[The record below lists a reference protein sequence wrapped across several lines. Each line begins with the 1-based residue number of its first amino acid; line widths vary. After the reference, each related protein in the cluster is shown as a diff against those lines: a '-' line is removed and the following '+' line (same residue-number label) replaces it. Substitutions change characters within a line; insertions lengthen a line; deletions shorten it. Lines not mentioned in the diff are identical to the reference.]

1 MECGQPLPPE
11 AKFCPGCGTR
21 VPEAAGPAPT
31 AEPPPGPPAASTE
44 PPLPAE
50 LRAKFESTRA
60 ELRGD
65 RREVV
70 VLFAD
75 VSGYTSMSEGM
86 DPEEVSLLMQGLMRE
101 LAEAVYRY
109 EGYVDKYIGDAI
121 MALFGAP
128 LAHEN
133 DAERAVL
140 TALEMIEIIRRR
152 KEASAHPIALRVGLN
167 LGEVVAA
174 HMGSDV
180 RLQYTVMGDTVNV
193 ASRLE
198 SAAEPNTVLASE
210 SVYERIAHKFETE
223 EVPPLTVKGKS
234 EPLRPHR
241 ILRYRSSREPSR
253 GSVTAFVGREKELA
267 ALEDFLA
274 EIRDGEPDVM
284 LVEANAGAG
293 KSRLIREALSRS
305 GSGLKSIQV
314 EFTQIEL
321 PGQLP
326 AVAEIFRQLAAS
338 VYPGDLSNGAQ
349 AAEALREYLGE
360 EAAEHEAGLLN
371 LIGLVS
377 PTRETPA
384 SAFEIDAETARQAR
398 WLALVALLVRSSR
411 DAPPVIVF
419 EDVHWMGEEPSEFLA
434 FLLPRLSAARIGAI
448 LTARPGTSGPWLP
461 PQIRRLFL
469 DRLSELD
476 ARSILG
482 DLFNELRPQ
491 ERRELIRRSEGN
503 PLYLEELARSMRE
516 SLETAATSVP
526 GTLQG
531 LLQSRIDRLPPPV
544 QAALQMAAVLG
555 SRFSTGLLGRM
566 YQLEAQSMTS
576 EVALR
581 ALEEKGF
588 LEAGEGDG
596 DQRRFRHP
604 LMQEVAYGGL
614 LLMVRKILHESAARL
629 GEEFYSDRF
638 EAEAPF
644 FAHHYWRA
652 GLKVDA
658 APHLWK
664 AGLSSARN
672 FELLTAEKYLSRFAG
687 IIEEEPVI
695 IKDAV
700 DRAHFEEVYGKILL
714 ERNEMEAARSHFERL
729 RELGES
735 EGRTEW
741 TVAGIMYAGQV
752 ASALGN
758 LDEAKNLYEQGMSFP
773 LGEKDEQLVA
783 DLHNCLGNVYSAYGE
798 ADRALREHEKA
809 LEIRERIGD
818 RRGISK
824 SLINIGF
831 VFMELTDDLARA
843 EDHFHRALNLTRE
856 IGDRQ
861 LRSMTLNNLGRVAIE
876 KGEWKHA
883 LTRFQRME
891 ELAEELGWPLL
902 RYMSL
907 RNQAYCELSLGHID
921 SALRNLRICTEKGD
935 NVLVPAERF
944 FVRAILFETYL
955 RALAG
960 ARAEGALREAEEI
973 LDEHELEELT
983 DILLVAE
990 GRWLTSQREWEKATG
1005 VFAQAAEAAQRV
1017 DHRWNERL
1025 ALMLGYRSARRA
1037 GLHPPRPP
1045 DPPTKIPWESALL
1058 GYLRADAEAA
1068 DGPSPE
1074 VLRDLQQA
1082 GDIAGQLGEAG
1093 LERAAFERLAELL
1106 GRMGDHEG
1114 QTAAARRA
1122 MKAMEVLEQH
1132 LPDELRDAFVNHP
1145 RNVALREAASVGSPV
1160 P

>member
-1 MECGQPLPPE
+1 MECGQSLPPQ
-11 AKFCPGCGTR
+11 AKFCPGCGTK
-21 VPEAAGPAPT
+21 VAVEPEPAPAEAAPQPAP
-31 AEPPPGPPAASTE
+31 ASTE

-152 KEASAHPIALRVGLN
+152 QEASAHPIALRVGLN

-174 HMGSDV
+174 HMGSEM

-234 EPLRPHR
+234 EPVRAHR
-241 ILRYRSSREPSR
+241 IIRYQASREPSR
-253 GSVTAFVGREKELA
+253 EGTTAFVGREKELE
-267 ALEDFLA
+267 ALEEYLA
-274 EIRDGEPDVM
+274 EVRAGRAEIM

-305 GSGLKSIQV
+305 GSGLWSLQV

-326 AVAEIFRQLAAS
+326 VVAEILSRLAER
-338 VYPGDLSNGAQ
+338 VCPDDLSNPSQ
-349 AAEALREYLGE
+349 LAETLRDYLGKD
-360 EAAEHEAGLLN
+360 AAEHEAGILN
-371 LIGLVS
+371 LIDLLNPGHEN
-377 PTRETPA
+377 RA
-384 SAFEIDAETARQAR
+384 SAFEIDPETARQSR
-398 WLALVALLVRSSR
+398 WLALAALLGRAARQNPLVL
-411 DAPPVIVF
+411 VF
-419 EDVHWMGEEPSEFLA
+419 EDVHWMGEEPGAFLA
-434 FLLPRLSAARIGAI
+434 FLLPRLAAAHVGVI
-448 LTARPGTSGPWLP
+448 LTARPGTSGPWF
-461 PQIRRLFL
+461 PQQVRRLTL
-469 DRLSELD
+469 ERLSELD

-516 SLETAATSVP
+516 SLGAAASSVP

-531 LLQSRIDRLPPPV
+531 LLQSRIDRLSPPV
-544 QAALQMAAVLG
+544 QAALQMASVLG
-555 SRFSTGLLGRM
+555 SRFSVGLLSRM

-576 EVALR
+576 EEALR
-581 ALEEKGF
+581 ELEEKGF
-588 LEAGEGDG
+588 LEASGDG
-596 DQRRFRHP
+596 TGDERRFRHP

-614 LLMVRKILHESAARL
+614 LMMVRKILHESAARL
-629 GEEFYSDRF
+629 GEQFYSDRLD
-638 EAEAPF
+638 AEAPF

-652 GLKVDA
+652 GLKVEA

-664 AGLSSARN
+664 AGHSSARN

-687 IIEEEPVI
+687 VVEEEPAVMG
-695 IKDAV
+695 DAT
-700 DRAHFEEVYGKILL
+700 DRAEFEEVYGKVLL
-714 ERNEMEAARSHFERL
+714 ERNELEAARSRFERL
-729 RELGES
+729 RDLGES
-735 EGRTEW
+735 ETRTAW
-741 TVAGIMYAGQV
+741 TAAGIMYTGHV
-752 ASALGN
+752 ALALGN
-758 LDEAKNLYEQGMSFP
+758 IEEAKDLFEKGMSFP
-773 LGEKDEQLVA
+773 LDEADIQLVA
-783 DLHNCLGNVYSAYGE
+783 DLHNCLGNVYSSSDDAT
-798 ADRALREHEKA
+798 RALEEHGKA

-818 RRGISK
+818 RRGIAK
-824 SLINIGF
+824 SLLNMGF
-831 VFMELTDDLARA
+831 VFLELTGDLTRA
-843 EDHFHRALNLTRE
+843 EEHFHRALDLTRE
-856 IGDRQ
+856 IGDRK
-861 LRSMTLNNLGRVAIE
+861 LRSMALNNLGRVAID
-876 KGEWKHA
+876 KGEWNHA
-883 LTRFQRME
+883 LTRFRRLE

-902 RYMSL
+902 RYVSL
-907 RNQAYCELSLGHID
+907 RNQASCEVSLGHID
-921 SALRNLRICTEKGD
+921 SALRNLRTCTEQGD
-935 NVLVPAERF
+935 DVLVPSERF
-944 FVRAILFETYL
+944 FVRSILFEAYL
-955 RALAG
+955 RALAHS
-960 ARAEGALREAEEI
+960 RAQAVLSEAEEI
-973 LDEHELEELT
+973 LLEHGLEDLR
-983 DILLVAE
+983 DAFLILK
-990 GRWLTSQREWEKATG
+990 GRWLAAQREWEKSAT
-1005 VFAQAAEAAQRV
+1005 VFAEAAEFAQRYEHTW
-1017 DHRWNERL
+1017 DARL
-1025 ALMLGYRSARRA
+1025 AEFLAYRASRRA
-1037 GLHPPRPP
+1037 GLSPQPPAHAPR
-1045 DPPTKIPWESALL
+1045 TPWESALL
-1058 GYLRADAEAA
+1058 GYLRADADAA
-1068 DGPSPE
+1068 EGGSPQLIGQ
-1074 VLRDLQQA
+1074 LRKT
-1082 GDIAGQLGEAG
+1082 GDIAGGMGEVG

-1106 GRMGDHEG
+1106 GRTGDLEG
-1114 QTAAARRA
+1114 QAAAAQRA
-1122 MKAMEVLEQH
+1122 LKALEVLEEH
-1132 LPDELRDAFVNHP
+1132 LPQELRDSFVNHS
-1145 RNVALREAASVGSPV
+1145 RNISLRELAAAQSPAV
-1160 P
+1160 